1 MLSDADLQTFNDSCE
16 CHIRVKLKSRVS
28 HVMIMWLTS
37 FDLWPLKSMFPMA
50 SYHTG
55 FPSLSSPKNP
65 PGKHFF
71 KTLGRQEGGERKGG
85 RGAWGGYLR
94 HEIIERAAMV
104 THFWG
109 CPVLQNSI
117 SSNFLPELHVL
128 IKKKRNKQFMLQT
141 VVLTHT
147 HTHTRV
153 DVQVMLCI
161 CTHTTIHNGSHM
173 SQHTHWDLASFPGS
187 SAVYDWNLGMRLG
200 VCYDNIHFWAFPLL
214 SLR

>member
-1 MLSDADLQTFNDSCE
+1 
-16 CHIRVKLKSRVS
+16 
-28 HVMIMWLTS
+28 
-37 FDLWPLKSMFPMA
+37 MFPMA

-85 RGAWGGYLR
+85 RGARGGYLR

-147 HTHTRV
+147 HTHT
-153 DVQVMLCI
+153 CG
-161 CTHTTIHNGSHM
+161 CTSHVVYMHTYN
-173 SQHTHWDLASFPGS
+173 HTQWFTHVTTYALRPS
-187 SAVYDWNLGMRLG
+187 LILRL
-200 VCYDNIHFWAFPLL
+200 
-214 SLR
+214 LRSV

>member
-1 MLSDADLQTFNDSCE
+1 
-16 CHIRVKLKSRVS
+16 
-28 HVMIMWLTS
+28 
-37 FDLWPLKSMFPMA
+37 MFPMA

-71 KTLGRQEGGERKGG
+71 KTLGRQEGGERRGG
-85 RGAWGGYLR
+85 RGARGGYLR

-128 IKKKRNKQFMLQT
+128 INKMKQT
-141 VVLTHT
+141 VSVTNCSTNTHTHT

-173 SQHTHWDLASFPGS
+173 SQHTH
-187 SAVYDWNLGMRLG
+187 
-200 VCYDNIHFWAFPLL
+200 
-214 SLR
+214 

>member
-1 MLSDADLQTFNDSCE
+1 
-16 CHIRVKLKSRVS
+16 
-28 HVMIMWLTS
+28 
-37 FDLWPLKSMFPMA
+37 MFPMA

-85 RGAWGGYLR
+85 RGARGGYLR

-128 IKKKRNKQFMLQT
+128 INKMKQT
-141 VVLTHT
+141 VSVTNCSTNTHT
-147 HTHTRV
+147 HTHVWMYKSCCVYAHIQPYTMV
-153 DVQVMLCI
+153 
-161 CTHTTIHNGSHM
+161 HTCHNIRIE
-173 SQHTHWDLASFPGS
+173 T
-187 SAVYDWNLGMRLG
+187 
-200 VCYDNIHFWAFPLL
+200 
-214 SLR
+214 